1 MSNYPFIFGARS
13 GNTGGGGG
21 GGNAGIEEIIYSEL
35 YNKVVSSTLVPLQW
49 YRLTDYKSVN
59 FLNGIDIATSNPT
72 PVDPNFN
79 PQEIYTGETEVL
91 LLQAISESEI
101 SPIGYSEDF
110 EGEFVEYRPYTN
122 KIGINTEFHNGQ
134 ILPDSVVLSGFDLQ
148 WDGDNVF
155 FEMPEDYPLLY
166 GYVFY
171 FSSSFDSA
179 NYRVS
184 QAYSPLTPDLKLV
197 FAEYFDA
204 PNITTNIRIE
214 NNGLKIVLLDLV
226 EQDFLDY
233 DLDSLYVY
241 TYYALGDAYGQVVRR
256 IDTFKDI
263 DVPFDFRGIKHRR
276 FECEILGFITSI
288 SYTATGSTATDGIYI
303 RKSGDDTT
311 DTVEG
316 QNAEFKIVVIGG
328 LVTDIQI
335 NIQGRLY
342 VIGETF
348 TIDGTIIGGVSGDDD
363 IVITI
368 TDIISNINYW
378 GQGDVFNA
386 ATTTGNYQDFPVF
399 NYTNEDSNNINWL
412 KTSQLG
418 VIEDNNV
425 FGDISFVEFKGVV
438 VNNTVGNLGNVT
450 INVGFQYNTLGG
462 IIYSTIGSS
471 FYGNVI
477 GSLYS
482 SVIGNEF
489 SNNTITSFGDNTVG
503 NSFNDNIVGNDFNN
517 NTIGNSFYD
526 NIISDNFRYNKI
538 GDNFGYNIIEE
549 GFGYGISTSQGNV
562 IGNYFYSNTIGE
574 YFYNNTIADG
584 FYNNTIGDYFQ
595 LNNVKTSVAY
605 IDFTATP
612 ATYVYGAYNC
622 DIFRRSDF
630 DLRLSYYDSSD
641 VLNIDDIT
649 N

>member
-1 MSNYPFIFGARS
+1 MSLSIGSKRR
-13 GNTGGGGG
+13 GGGSG
-21 GGNAGIEEIIYSEL
+21 GGNIEIETITYTEL
-35 YNKVVSSTLVPLQW
+35 YNKVVGSTLVPLKW
-49 YRLTDYKSVN
+49 YRLTDYRSVN
-59 FLNGIDIATSNPT
+59 FLNGIDIAESNPT

-79 PQEIYTGETEVL
+79 PQEIHTGEIEVL

-122 KIGINTEFHNGQ
+122 KIAITTEFHNGQ

-171 FSSSFDSA
+171 FSSSFDGG
-179 NYRVS
+179 NYNVS
-184 QAYSPLTPDLKLV
+184 QAYSPLTPNPKLV
-197 FAEYFDA
+197 FAEYFDP

-303 RKSGDDTT
+303 KKSGDYTT
-311 DTVEG
+311 DTVQG
-316 QNAEFKIVVIGG
+316 QNAKFKIVVIGG
-328 LVTDIQI
+328 LVTDVQI
-335 NIQGRLY
+335 DKQGRLY
-342 VIGETF
+342 AIGETF

-368 TDIISNINYW
+368 TNISSDISYW
-378 GQGDVFNA
+378 GQGDVFNGA
-386 ATTTGNYQDFPVF
+386 ATTGNYQDFPVF

-418 VIEDNNV
+418 FIEDNNV

-489 SNNTITSFGDNTVG
+489 SNNTIASFGDNTVG

-538 GDNFGYNIIEE
+538 GDNFGNNIIEE

-605 IDFTATP
+605 IDFTVTP

-622 DIFRRSDF
+622 EIFRRSDF
-630 DLRLSYYDSSD
+630 DLRLSYYDNLD